1 LSNSNLK
8 PDRIKSFVRNPARK
22 SEKRNSAKQ
31 IIKES
36 RVCNYLACYAEDVN
50 HILAR
55 AGEPIIVGLEFE
67 EANKAKAIN
76 LRRLD
81 PIAADY
87 VKSLEDKIAFAN
99 RKMLKSFRLKLSIQE
114 VAA

>member
-1 LSNSNLK
+1 MSNSSVRSG
-8 PDRIKSFVRNPARK
+8 RIKRFVRKTATK

-36 RVCNYLACYAEDVN
+36 RVCDYLACYTEDVN

-55 AGEPIIVGLEFE
+55 AGEPYNLGLEFE

-76 LRRLD
+76 MQRLD

-87 VKSLEDKIAFAN
+87 VKALKDKITFAN
-99 RKMLKSFRLKLSIQE
+99 RRMLQSFKLRLVIQE